1 MSLEP
6 VWIVIE
12 SSNSLQLPIMTYD
25 HYKNNLKLGTNL
37 HQPLRNN
44 SHYFPPRIQDNDYL
58 PEPPHFMKPHNFTK
72 KDSLESI
79 RLVGV
84 FTNYESAHSAVL
96 CIPNRKLLGPA
107 IIQ

>member
-12 SSNSLQLPIMTYD
+12 SSSSLQLPIITYD
-25 HYKNNLKLGTNL
+25 HNKNTLKLGTNL
-37 HQPLRNN
+37 HQPFWND
-44 SHYFPPRIQDNDYL
+44 SHGFPTRIQDKDYL
-58 PEPPHFMKPHNFTK
+58 PEPPNFMKPNNFTG
-72 KDSLESI
+72 KDSLGSI
-79 RLVGV
+79 KLVGV
-84 FTNYESAHSAVL
+84 YANYESAQSAVL